1 MAQQALVWDMG
12 LVVAA
17 VNGVDQWLQVY
28 VRTAGSTMAD
38 IALSF
43 AADFP
48 TTTTQSALPCIGP
61 QGIYLR
67 QNQTDYAALAK
78 VTKCAVDF
86 TASVQGANSAMLSQD
101 ALLPTDV
108 PAPRLWSHQ
117 DPGTSK
123 NRNMA
128 IHVTPGGGL
137 EPVPWGQ
144 CPKAPTQTMGITIP
158 CEQTT
163 TGAFLPRPTY
173 QMGQWLA
180 AIAAKASASKAI
192 VVTVAVDNSTSAFV
206 PATTTTTWTSQP
218 PTQVKNT
225 TNSKVEIITASAGA
239 LVVVLVVVAFLVCTR
254 RRQRAGHFV
263 QVGTPIA
270 VRPRVVP
277 PTRSQQN
284 NTTLPSLCSP
294 AAWSDA
300 SASHTNVPSS
310 DGAHSA
316 DGLHFGG
323 SCLPPTCALHVR
335 LNTLPLSSAYALAQL
350 KQTPRLEFDGIKCND
365 VVASTTTTIVYY
377 GQYYAR
383 EVAIKT
389 FRAGARPTQ
398 DAVNQFADEIRLMS
412 TFNHPNIVKLVGF
425 ACLSNVTTLAA
436 ITEYLPQDNLEAFL
450 HAHPGLGWSEKAP
463 LALDIAQALRY
474 LHVLLDPAVI
484 HRDLKT
490 QNVFLDW
497 PHAKL
502 SGFGVSRQARDDE
515 TLTAG
520 IGSAFYMA
528 PEVLRSDGRYSVQA
542 DMYSFGCI
550 LVELDTQQPLY
561 FELAQ
566 QPIIVMQR
574 ILMEGVT
581 PALSP
586 TCPVIIGDLALQ
598 CLHPDP
604 HERPTAMDAFRAI
617 ELFMNPRDIEGRLM

>member
-1 MAQQALVWDMG
+1 
-12 LVVAA
+12 
-17 VNGVDQWLQVY
+17 
-28 VRTAGSTMAD
+28 MAD

-86 TASVQGANSAMLSQD
+86 TASVQDGNSAMLSQD

-144 CPKAPTQTMGITIP
+144 CPKASTQTMGITIP

-163 TGAFLPRPTY
+163 TEAFLPTPTT
-173 QMGQWLA
+173 QMAKWLG
-180 AIAAKASASKAI
+180 AIATNKTQRI
-192 VVTVAVDNSTSAFV
+192 VVVPNSTSNAANGTTHA
-206 PATTTTTWTSQP
+206 PSTSAPTTT
-218 PTQVKNT
+218 PTPSNVMAADT
-225 TNSKVEIITASAGA
+225 RVGIITAIAG
-239 LVVVLVVVAFLVCTR
+239 VVVAALAVVAFIVCAR
-254 RRQRAGHFV
+254 RRKRQSPRGQFLEVMTPSGVNPPVALHPVRLDPSNERTPQRS
-263 QVGTPIA
+263 
-270 VRPRVVP
+270 PR
-277 PTRSQQN
+277 Q
-284 NTTLPSLCSP
+284 LPSLLDTTGPSTESMGNMSP
-294 AAWSDA
+294 DIEA
-300 SASHTNVPSS
+300 NNR
-310 DGAHSA
+310 
-316 DGLHFGG
+316 LRG
-323 SCLPPTCALHVR
+323 SNLDRARRSTGLPPSLVLQSR
-335 LNTLPLSSAYALAQL
+335 LSLPSLSSAYALTQL
-350 KQTPRLEFDGIKCND
+350 KQTPRLDFHAIKCID
-365 VVASTTTTIVYY
+365 DIASTTSTIVYY

-425 ACLSNVTTLAA
+425 ACLSNVDTLTAV
-436 ITEYLPQDNLEAFL
+436 TEFLPQGNLATFL
-450 HAHPGLGWSEKAP
+450 VENPDLEWANKAP
-463 LALDIAQALRY
+463 LALDIVQALQY
-474 LHVLLDPAVI
+474 LHVLLEPVVI

-490 QNVFLDW
+490 HNVLLDW

-520 IGSAFYMA
+520 VGSGFYMA

-550 LVELDTQQPLY
+550 LVELDTQKPL
-561 FELAQ
+561 FSELRQ
-566 QPIIVMQR
+566 QPIVILQR
-574 ILMEGVT
+574 ILTQGLT
-581 PALSP
+581 PTMSP
-586 TCPVIIGDLALQ
+586 TCPELIRDLAHQ

-604 HERPTAMDAFRAI
+604 SERPTAMDAFRFI
-617 ELFMNPRDIEGRLM
+617 ELYMNPREVDGRLL